1 MSARSE
7 PLPPAGATPEPQA
20 PDAWPVRLS
29 RLAQRHGFWPLLAGA
44 TAAAMLLSVL
54 LGQLVVTLAG
64 RGDRTM
70 AAIVAAAIAGVMAPP
85 ACALLLRLA
94 AALAAAQSRLGVL
107 STQDE
112 LTGLFNRRHFLEVVQ
127 REWDR
132 AKRYETPSALLL
144 VDADHFRRVNDAH
157 GHRGGDELLRQIAGT
172 TAGSLRQPDVL
183 ARFGGEELIVFLP
196 HTDLLGAIDVAERIR
211 EQVQRLAV
219 PWQQG
224 TVGTTVSIGVA
235 PMRRELES
243 LDWMIHE
250 ADTALQ
256 LAKTDGRNCVRAL
269 PFERSR
275 RGDAFSMNLR

>member
-1 MSARSE
+1 MSERIDPPAAASPPPPPDEVWSAR
-7 PLPPAGATPEPQA
+7 LHQ
-20 PDAWPVRLS
+20 RL
-29 RLAQRHGFWPLLAGA
+29 RRFGFWPTLLAVTLAGV
-44 TAAAMLLSVL
+44 LLSVL
-54 LGQLVVTLAG
+54 LGQVLVTLAG
-64 RGDRTM
+64 RGDRWL
-70 AAIVAAAIAGVMAPP
+70 VAAASAAGTLVLLP
-85 ACALLLRLA
+85 AACVLVLRLLD
-94 AALAAAQSRLGVL
+94 ALGQAEERLAVL
-107 STQDE
+107 STTDA
-112 LTGLFNRRHFLEVVQ
+112 LTGILNRRHFLEVVQ
-127 REWDR
+127 GEWDR
-132 AKRYETPSALLL
+132 AKRYDTPSALLL
-144 VDADHFRRVNDAH
+144 IDADHFRQVNDAH
-157 GHRGGDELLRQIAGT
+157 GHLCGDEILRQICST
-172 TAGSLRQPDVL
+172 TAASLRQPDVL

-219 PWQQG
+219 PWQAQ

-235 PMRRELES
+235 PMRAELES

>member
-1 MSARSE
+1 MSESSQPSSSGASREPHAPGPWAAGLTHAAR
-7 PLPPAGATPEPQA
+7 
-20 PDAWPVRLS
+20 
-29 RLAQRHGFWPLLAGA
+29 RHGAAAVLAGTTLA
-44 TAAAMLLSVL
+44 GVLLSVL
-54 LGQLVVTLAG
+54 VGQLIVTLAG
-64 RGDRTM
+64 RGDRFIAG
-70 AAIVAAAIAGVMAPP
+70 AAAAAIALLLVP
-85 ACALLLRLA
+85 AACVAILRLA
-94 AALAAAQSRLGVL
+94 AALDAAREQVTVLG
-107 STQDE
+107 THDE
-112 LTGLFNRRHFLEVVQ
+112 LTGIFNRRHFLELVQ

-132 AKRYETPSALLL
+132 AKRYETPAALLL
-144 VDADHFRRVNDAH
+144 IDADHFRHVNDAH
-157 GHRGGDELLRQIAGT
+157 GHLCGDEVLRQMAGT

-196 HTDLLGAIDVAERIR
+196 HTDLLGAVDVAERIR

-219 PWQQG
+219 SWQEQ

-235 PMRRELES
+235 PMRPELES
-243 LDWMIHE
+243 LDWMIHV

>member
-1 MSARSE
+1 MSDSS
-7 PLPPAGATPEPQA
+7 PPMPPGASPEPQA
-20 PDAWPVRLS
+20 PDPWAARLH
-29 RLAQRHGFWPLLAGA
+29 RAARRRGAPAVIAGA
-44 TAAAMLLSVL
+44 TLAGMLLAVL
-54 LGQLVVTLAG
+54 LAQLIVTLAG
-64 RGDRTM
+64 RGDRF
-70 AAIVAAAIAGVMAPP
+70 VAAAVAAAAAALFVPA
-85 ACALLLRLA
+85 ACAAILRLA
-94 AALAAAQSRLGVL
+94 AALDAAQDRLTVL
-107 STQDE
+107 GTHDE
-112 LTGLFNRRHFLEVVQ
+112 LTGIFNRRHFLELVQ

-132 AKRYETPSALLL
+132 AKRYGTPSALLL
-144 VDADHFRRVNDAH
+144 IDADHFRQVNDAH
-157 GHRGGDELLRQIAGT
+157 GHLCGDEVLRRMAGT

-183 ARFGGEELIVFLP
+183 ARFGGEEMIVFLP
-196 HTDLLGAIDVAERIR
+196 HTDLLGAVDVAERIR

-219 PWQQG
+219 PWQDG

-235 PMRRELES
+235 PMRPELES

>member
-1 MSARSE
+1 MSESSQ
-7 PLPPAGATPEPQA
+7 PSSSGASRDPHVPSPCA
-20 PDAWPVRLS
+20 ARLS
-29 RLAQRHGFWPLLAGA
+29 RVVQRHGAHAFIAGSTLAGVLLA
-44 TAAAMLLSVL
+44 VL
-54 LGQLVVTLAG
+54 LGQIVVTLAG
-64 RGDRTM
+64 RGDRII
-70 AAIVAAAIAGVMAPP
+70 AAAVAAAAAVLLGPI
-85 ACALLLRLA
+85 ACAVILRLL
-94 AALAAAQSRLGVL
+94 AALDAAREQLTVLG
-107 STQDE
+107 THDA
-112 LTGLFNRRHFLEVVQ
+112 LTGLFNRRQFLELVQ

-132 AKRYETPSALLL
+132 AKRYETPAALLL
-144 VDADHFRRVNDAH
+144 IDADHFRQVNDAH
-157 GHRGGDELLRQIAGT
+157 GQLCGDEVLRQMAGT

-219 PWQQG
+219 PWQEK
-224 TVGTTVSIGVA
+224 TVSTTVSIGVA
-235 PMRRELES
+235 PMRPELES

-275 RGDAFSMNLR
+275 RGDAFSINLR

>member
-1 MSARSE
+1 MSQSSQPSSSAVSH
-7 PLPPAGATPEPQA
+7 EPQVPGPWLA
-20 PDAWPVRLS
+20 RLS
-29 RLAQRHGFWPLLAGA
+29 RVARRHRGRAVIAATLAGVLLA
-44 TAAAMLLSVL
+44 VL
-54 LGQLVVTLAG
+54 LGQIIVTLAG
-64 RGDRTM
+64 RGDQV
-70 AAIVAAAIAGVMAPP
+70 VAAAVAAVAALLFVPA
-85 ACALLLRLA
+85 ACAVILRLL
-94 AALAAAQSRLGVL
+94 AALDGAREQLTVLG
-107 STQDE
+107 THDA
-112 LTGLFNRRHFLEVVQ
+112 LTGIFNRRHFLELVQ

-132 AKRYETPSALLL
+132 AKRYETPAALLL
-144 VDADHFRRVNDAH
+144 IDADHFRHVNDAH
-157 GHRGGDELLRQIAGT
+157 GQLCGDEVLRQMAGT

-196 HTDLLGAIDVAERIR
+196 HTDLLGAVDVAERIR

-219 PWQQG
+219 PWQEK

-235 PMRRELES
+235 PMRPELES

-275 RGDAFSMNLR
+275 RGDAFSINLR